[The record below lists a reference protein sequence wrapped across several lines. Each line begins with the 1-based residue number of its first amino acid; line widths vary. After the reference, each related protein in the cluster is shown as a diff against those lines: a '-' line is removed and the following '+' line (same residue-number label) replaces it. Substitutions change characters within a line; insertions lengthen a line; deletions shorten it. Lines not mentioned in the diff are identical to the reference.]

1 VKVAAPAARDA
12 VLAAV
17 TAVTGHPPEVL
28 RLDADF
34 EEDLGIRPAAVP
46 EILRRAATALHAP
59 MPPVPPARTLRALA
73 EALTEEA
80 PASAAAFQGKVAF
93 VTGSGHGIGRMLV
106 RELAA
111 RGAAVVVNSFH
122 SRDRGEATA
131 AELVA
136 AGHEA
141 VHLWGS
147 VAQPRHLDEMFDRI
161 RERYGVLDVFINNA
175 SNGLI
180 APLEHV
186 TPEHWERSYRTN
198 VIALHQGALRAAA
211 LMTRGGDI
219 ASLTSPAAQKCT
231 QLFGCQGTIKAAVE
245 GLLRYLAAELGPR
258 GIRVNAIAPGP
269 IYGELLDRYP
279 ESSRLIRLW
288 ESISPE
294 RRLRTETEVARFV
307 CRYLTDRTLPLSGA
321 VVLADSGVTLPMQAY
336 R

>member
-1 VKVAAPAARDA
+1 MASAFEAAADA
-12 VLAAV
+12 LLAAV
-17 TAVTGHPPEVL
+17 TEVTGHPRAL
-28 RLDADF
+28 LALDADL
-34 EEDLGIRPAAVP
+34 EDDLGIRAGSRP
-46 EILRRAATALHAP
+46 EILRRAAEALGAR
-59 MPPVPPARTLRALA
+59 VPEAQGARTLRALA
-73 EALTEEA
+73 DALA
-80 PASAAAFQGKVAF
+80 GRADARPGLLAGKVAF

-106 RELAA
+106 RELASH
-111 RGAAVVVNSFH
+111 GAAVVVNSFH
-122 SRDRGEATA
+122 SRDRGEATT

-136 AGHEA
+136 EGHA
-141 VHLWGS
+141 ALHLWGS

-161 RERYGVLDVFINNA
+161 RERFGVLDIFVNNA

-180 APLEHV
+180 APLEYV
-186 TPEHWERSYRTN
+186 TPEHWEKSYRTN
-198 VIALHQGALRAAA
+198 VIALHQGALRAAE

-245 GLLRYLAAELGPR
+245 GLLRYLAVELGPR

-294 RRLRTETEVARFV
+294 RRLRTEKEVAQFMA
-307 CRYLTDRTLPLSGA
+307 RYLTDPTLPFSGS
-321 VVLADSGVTLPMQAY
+321 VVLADSGVTIPMQAY

>member
-1 VKVAAPAARDA
+1 MANGAAIEA

-17 TAVTGHPPEVL
+17 TEVTGHPRPVL
-28 RLDADF
+28 RLEADL
-34 EEDLGIRPAAVP
+34 EADLGIRLGFRA
-46 EILRRAATALHAP
+46 EILRRAAATLEV
-59 MPPVPPARTLRALA
+59 PVPSAPEARTLQALA
-73 EALTEEA
+73 DALG
-80 PASAAAFQGKVAF
+80 PGMAAAHAALEGKVAF
-93 VTGSGHGIGRMLV
+93 VTGSGHGIGRVLV

-111 RGAAVVVNSFH
+111 LGASVVVNSFH
-122 SRDRGEATA
+122 SRDRGEATT

-136 AGHEA
+136 EGRTAI
-141 VHLWGS
+141 HLWGS
-147 VAQPRHLDEMFDRI
+147 VAQPRHLDEMFRQI
-161 RERYGVLDVFINNA
+161 RERFGVLDIFVNNA

-180 APLEHV
+180 APLENV
-186 TPEHWERSYRTN
+186 TPEHWEKSYRTN
-198 VIALHQGALRAAA
+198 VIALHQGALRAAE

-245 GLLRYLAAELGPR
+245 GLLRYLAVDLAPR

-279 ESSRLIRLW
+279 ESVRLIRLW

-294 RRLRTETEVARFV
+294 RRLRTETEVARFLA
-307 CRYLTDRTLPLSGA
+307 RYLTDPTLPIMGT
-321 VVLADSGVTLPMQAY
+321 VVLADSGVTIPMQAY

>member
-1 VKVAAPAARDA
+1 MATRADA
-12 VLAAV
+12 VEAVLTAV
-17 TAVTGHPPEVL
+17 TEVTGHPREIL
-28 RLDADF
+28 RLEADL
-34 EEDLGIRPAAVP
+34 EAGLGIRPGSRP
-46 EILRRAATALHAP
+46 EILRRAAAKLEV
-59 MPPVPPARTLRALA
+59 PVPSAPHARSLQALA
-73 EALTEEA
+73 DSLSREMPDARPPLE
-80 PASAAAFQGKVAF
+80 GKVAF

-106 RELAA
+106 RELAGL
-111 RGAAVVVNSFH
+111 GASVVVNSFH
-122 SRDRGEATA
+122 SRDRGEATT
-131 AELVA
+131 AELVSE
-136 AGHEA
+136 GRTA

-147 VAQPRHLDEMFDRI
+147 VAQPHHLDEMFRQI
-161 RERYGVLDVFINNA
+161 RERFGVLDIFVNNA

-180 APLEHV
+180 APLEMV
-186 TPEHWERSYRTN
+186 SPEHWEKSYRTN
-198 VIALHQGALRAAA
+198 VIALHQGALRAAE

-245 GLLRYLAAELGPR
+245 GLLRYLALELSPR

-294 RRLRTETEVARFV
+294 RRLRTEKEVAQFLV
-307 CRYLTDRTLPLSGA
+307 RYLTDKTLALSGT
-321 VVLADSGVTLPMQAY
+321 VVLADSGVTIPMHAY

>member
-1 VKVAAPAARDA
+1 MIASGSRATEA

-17 TAVTGHPPEVL
+17 TEVTGHPREIL
-28 RLDADF
+28 LLDADL
-34 EEDLGIRPAAVP
+34 EDDLGIRLGARP
-46 EILRRAATALHAP
+46 EILRRAAGTLGV
-59 MPPVPPARTLRALA
+59 PVPAAPEARTLRALA
-73 EALTEEA
+73 ATLGEGAGARRA
-80 PASAAAFQGKVAF
+80 PLEGKVAF
-93 VTGSGHGIGRMLV
+93 VTGSGHGIGKVLV

-111 RGAAVVVNSFH
+111 LGAAVVVNSFH
-122 SRDRGEATA
+122 SRDRGEATT

-136 AGHEA
+136 EGRTA

-147 VAQPRHLDEMFDRI
+147 VAQPRHLDEMFDQI
-161 RERYGVLDVFINNA
+161 RERFGVLDIFVNNA

-186 TPEHWERSYRTN
+186 TPEHWEKSYRTN
-198 VIALHQGALRAAA
+198 VIALHQGAMRAAA

-245 GLLRYLAAELGPR
+245 GLLRYLAVELSPR

-294 RRLRTETEVARFV
+294 RRLRTEKEVAQFLV
-307 CRYLTDRTLPLSGA
+307 RYLTDKTLPLSGT
-321 VVLADSGVTLPMQAY
+321 VVLADSGVTIPMHAY

>member
-1 VKVAAPAARDA
+1 MIGSRAAEA
-12 VLAAV
+12 VLTAV
-17 TAVTGHPPEVL
+17 TEVTGHPRAIL
-28 RLDADF
+28 RLDADL
-34 EEDLGIRPAAVP
+34 EEDLGIRLGARP
-46 EILRRAATALHAP
+46 EILRRAAAALGV
-59 MPPVPPARTLRALA
+59 PVPAAPEARTLGALAAALA
-73 EALTEEA
+73 EGVGTRRGALE
-80 PASAAAFQGKVAF
+80 GKVAF
-93 VTGSGHGIGRMLV
+93 VTGSGHGIGRVLV

-111 RGAAVVVNSFH
+111 LGAAVVVNSFH
-122 SRDRGEATA
+122 SRDRGEATT

-136 AGHEA
+136 EGRTA

-147 VAQPRHLDEMFDRI
+147 VAQPRHLDEMFDHI
-161 RERYGVLDVFINNA
+161 RERFGVLDIFVNNA

-186 TPEHWERSYRTN
+186 TPEHWEKSYRTN
-198 VIALHQGALRAAA
+198 VIALHQGAMRAAE

-245 GLLRYLAAELGPR
+245 GLLRYLAAELSPR

-294 RRLRTETEVARFV
+294 RRLRTEKEVAQFLV
-307 CRYLTDRTLPLSGA
+307 RYLTDKTLPLSGT
-321 VVLADSGVTLPMQAY
+321 VVLADSGVTIPMHAY

>member
-1 VKVAAPAARDA
+1 MVRDDSEAAEAVRTAASEVAGHPRA
-12 VLAAV
+12 VL
-17 TAVTGHPPEVL
+17 H
-28 RLDADF
+28 LDADL
-34 EEDLGIRPAAVP
+34 EDDLGIRLGSRP
-46 EILRRAATALHAP
+46 EILRRAAARLGV
-59 MPPVPPARTLRALA
+59 PVPGPVEARTLRALA
-73 EALTEEA
+73 EALTGGADTRPGPLE
-80 PASAAAFQGKVAF
+80 GKVAF
-93 VTGSGHGIGRMLV
+93 VTGSGHGIGKVLV
-106 RELAA
+106 RELASL
-111 RGAAVVVNSFH
+111 GAAVVVNSFH
-122 SRDRGEATA
+122 SRDRGEATT

-136 AGHEA
+136 EGRTA

-147 VAQPRHLDEMFDRI
+147 VAQPRHLDEMFDQI
-161 RERYGVLDVFINNA
+161 RERFGVLDIFVNNA

-180 APLEHV
+180 APLEYV
-186 TPEHWERSYRTN
+186 TPEHWEKGYRTN
-198 VIALHQGALRAAA
+198 VIALHQGALRAAE

-245 GLLRYLAAELGPR
+245 GLLRYLAVELAPR

-269 IYGELLDRYP
+269 IYGELLTRYP

-294 RRLRTETEVARFV
+294 RRLRTETEVAQFV
-307 CRYLTDRTLPLSGA
+307 ARYLTDPTLPVMGN